1 MGNHYKYKMGVTKEI
16 ITAGDGAT
24 FPAAGDTV
32 TVHYTATLQSD
43 GKKFDSSHDRGAPF
57 STEIGVG
64 KVIKGFDE
72 GVLQMSQGEKAKLLV
87 TADCAFGAAG
97 AGEGIVPPNAD
108 VQFEVEL
115 IKVERKSAG
124 GEGQGQQSA

>member
-1 MGNHYKYKMGVTKEI
+1 M
-16 ITAGDGAT
+16 GDGTT

-72 GVLQMSQGEKAKLLV
+72 GVLQMSQGEKAKLMV
-87 TADCAFGAAG
+87 TADRAFG
-97 AGEGIVPPNAD
+97 AGEGAVPPNAD

-115 IKVERKSAG
+115 IKVEKKAVG
-124 GEGQGQQSA
+124 GEAAA

>member
-1 MGNHYKYKMGVTKEI
+1 MGET
-16 ITAGDGAT
+16 ITPGDGKIYPT
-24 FPAAGDTV
+24 AGDTV
-32 TVHYTATLQSD
+32 TVHYTGTLAEN
-43 GKKFDSSHDRGAPF
+43 GTKFDSSHDRGARF

-72 GVLQMSQGEKAKLLV
+72 GVMQMSQGEKAKLMV

-97 AGEGIVPPNAD
+97 AGEGIVPPNAH

-124 GEGQGQQSA
+124 GDSQNQQGA

>member
-1 MGNHYKYKMGVTKEI
+1 MGTMGVTKEI
-16 ITAGDGAT
+16 ITAGDGT
-24 FPAAGDTV
+24 WVPAAGDTV

-64 KVIKGFDE
+64 KVIKGFDQ
-72 GVLQMSQGEKAKLLV
+72 GVMQMSQGEKAKLMV
-87 TADCAFGAAG
+87 TADFAFGTAG
-97 AGEGIVPPNAD
+97 AGEGTVPPNSD

-115 IKVERKSAG
+115 IKVERKASG
-124 GEGQGQQSA
+124 GDPA

>member
-1 MGNHYKYKMGVTKEI
+1 MGET
-16 ITAGDGAT
+16 ITPGDGKIYPT
-24 FPAAGDTV
+24 AGDTV
-32 TVHYTATLQSD
+32 TVHYTGTLAEN
-43 GKKFDSSHDRGAPF
+43 GTKFDSSHDRGAPF

-72 GVLQMSQGEKAKLLV
+72 GVLQMSVGEKAKLLV

-97 AGEGIVPPNAD
+97 AGEGTVPPNAD

-115 IKVERKSAG
+115 IKVERKDAVG
-124 GEGQGQQSA
+124 DQAAAQS

>member
-1 MGNHYKYKMGVTKEI
+1 M
-16 ITAGDGAT
+16 GDGTT

-64 KVIKGFDE
+64 KVIKGWDE
-72 GVLQMSQGEKAKLLV
+72 GVMQMCQGEKALLKI
-87 TADCAFGAAG
+87 TSDCAFGAQG
-97 AGEGIVPPNAD
+97 AGENIVPPNAD
-108 VQFEVEL
+108 VNFEVHL
-115 IKVERKSAG
+115 ISVQRAGTAPAESAQPS
-124 GEGQGQQSA
+124 GQ

>member
-1 MGNHYKYKMGVTKEI
+1 MGTKEI
-16 ITAGDGAT
+16 ITAGDGTT
-24 FPAAGDTV
+24 FPVAGDTV
-32 TVHYTATLQSD
+32 TVHYTATLQN
-43 GKKFDSSHDRGAPF
+43 GGTKFDSSHDRGAPF
-57 STEIGVG
+57 ATEIGIG

-72 GVLQMSQGEKAKLLV
+72 GVMQMSQGEKAKLLV

-97 AGEGIVPPNAD
+97 AGEGIVPPNAH

>member
-1 MGNHYKYKMGVTKEI
+1 MG
-16 ITAGDGAT
+16 
-24 FPAAGDTV
+24 TV
-32 TVHYTATLQSD
+32 TVHYTATLKHG

-97 AGEGIVPPNAD
+97 AGEGIVPPNAH

-115 IKVERKSAG
+115 IKVERKAEG
-124 GEGQGQQSA
+124 GDQAAAQPAA